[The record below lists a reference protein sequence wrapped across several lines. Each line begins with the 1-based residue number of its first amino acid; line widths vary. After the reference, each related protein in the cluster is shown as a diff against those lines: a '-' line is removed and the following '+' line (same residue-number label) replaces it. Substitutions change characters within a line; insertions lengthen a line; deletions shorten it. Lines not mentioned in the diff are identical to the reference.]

1 LFLAE
6 AISSSNGEIASAGP
20 RKSTGAGEHPPR
32 NDMQEIGENQMPQ
45 KPVDRRVERTRQL
58 LQNALSELILE
69 KGYEKVTVQDVID
82 RANVG
87 RSTFY
92 AHFESLDQLLLSGF
106 EPLRAQFEDFLS
118 GTTFDI
124 ESPWALSL
132 AMFQQVQKQQGG
144 YITLTHIQKFLYGYL
159 LDHLKMSLP
168 KRNKNIPPELLAHY
182 VASAFIALMTWWID
196 NHYPLSAD
204 RMNEIYRQLVE
215 PGTMAVMMA

>member
-1 LFLAE
+1 
-6 AISSSNGEIASAGP
+6 
-20 RKSTGAGEHPPR
+20 
-32 NDMQEIGENQMPQ
+32 MPQ
-45 KPVDRRVERTRQL
+45 KVKPEDRRIQRTRQL

-106 EPLRAQFEDFLS
+106 EPLRTQFEDFLS
-118 GTTFDI
+118 GADFDH
-124 ESPWALSL
+124 EGPWALIL

-159 LDHLKMSLP
+159 LDHLKQQLP

-182 VASAFIALMTWWID
+182 VASSFIALMTWWID
-196 NHYPLSAD
+196 NDYPVPAEKMS
-204 RMNEIYRQLVE
+204 EYYRQLVE
-215 PGTMAVMMA
+215 PGTMAVMMEKHV

>member
-1 LFLAE
+1 
-6 AISSSNGEIASAGP
+6 
-20 RKSTGAGEHPPR
+20 
-32 NDMQEIGENQMPQ
+32 MPTKK
-45 KPVDRRVERTRQL
+45 KPVDRRVGRTRQL

-106 EPLRAQFEDFLS
+106 EPLRAQFEDFLL
-118 GTTFDI
+118 GTTFDL

-144 YITLTHIQKFLYGYL
+144 YITLIHIQKFLYGYL
-159 LDHLKMSLP
+159 LDHLKASLP
-168 KRNKNIPPELLAHY
+168 KRNKKIPPELLAHY
-182 VASAFIALMTWWID
+182 VASSFIALMTWWID
-196 NHYPLSAD
+196 NNYPFPAEKI
-204 RMNEIYRQLVE
+204 NELFRQLVE
-215 PGTMAVMMA
+215 PGTMAIMAG

>member
-1 LFLAE
+1 VVK
-6 AISSSNGEIASAGP
+6 N
-20 RKSTGAGEHPPR
+20 PPP
-32 NDMQEIGENQMPQ
+32 EKENKAMP
-45 KPVDRRVERTRQL
+45 KKTIDRRVQRTRQL
-58 LQNALSELILE
+58 LQNALSELILD

-118 GTTFDI
+118 GAEFDH

-132 AMFQQVQKQQGG
+132 TMFQQVQKQQGG

-159 LDHLKMSLP
+159 LDHLKMGMP
-168 KRNKNIPPELLAHY
+168 KRNKNVPPELLAHY
-182 VASAFIALMTWWID
+182 VASSFIALMTWWID
-196 NHYPLSAD
+196 NEYSLSAEK
-204 RMNEIYRQLVE
+204 MNEIYRQLVE
-215 PGTMAVMMA
+215 PGTMAIMMS

>member
-1 LFLAE
+1 MAKKVL
-6 AISSSNGEIASAGP
+6 
-20 RKSTGAGEHPPR
+20 
-32 NDMQEIGENQMPQ
+32 
-45 KPVDRRVERTRQL
+45 DRRVERTRQL

-69 KGYEKVTVQDVID
+69 KEYEKVTVQDVID

-92 AHFESLDQLLLSGF
+92 AHFEDKEQLLRSGF

-118 GTTFDI
+118 GAEFDM

-132 AMFQQVQKQQGG
+132 TMFQQVQKQKGG

-159 LDHLKMSLP
+159 LDHLKSSLP

-182 VASAFIALMTWWID
+182 VVSSFIALMTWWID
-196 NHYPLSAD
+196 NDYPCSAEQ
-204 RMNEIYRQLVE
+204 MNKYFRQLVE
-215 PGTMAVMMA
+215 PGTSAIMHA

>member
-1 LFLAE
+1 
-6 AISSSNGEIASAGP
+6 
-20 RKSTGAGEHPPR
+20 
-32 NDMQEIGENQMPQ
+32 MPKKV
-45 KPVDRRVERTRQL
+45 KPEDRRIQRTRQL

-106 EPLRAQFEDFLS
+106 EPLRVQFEDFLS
-118 GTTFDI
+118 GAEFDH

-132 AMFQQVQKQQGG
+132 TMFQQVQKQKGG
-144 YITLTHIQKFLYGYL
+144 YITLTHVQKFLYGYL

-182 VASAFIALMTWWID
+182 VASSFIALMTWWID
-196 NHYPLSAD
+196 SHYPLPAEKMS
-204 RMNEIYRQLVE
+204 EIFRQLVE
-215 PGTMAVMMA
+215 PGTMAIMMG

>member
-1 LFLAE
+1 M
-6 AISSSNGEIASAGP
+6 S
-20 RKSTGAGEHPPR
+20 KKV
-32 NDMQEIGENQMPQ
+32 
-45 KPVDRRVERTRQL
+45 KPVDRRVERTRKL

-144 YITLTHIQKFLYGYL
+144 YITLTHIQKFLHGYL
-159 LDHLKMSLP
+159 LDHLKSSLP
-168 KRNKNIPPELLAHY
+168 KRSKNVPPELLAHY
-182 VASAFIALMTWWID
+182 VASSFIALMTWWID
-196 NHYPLSAD
+196 NEYPLSAEK
-204 RMNEIYRQLVE
+204 MNEIYRKLVE
-215 PGTMAVMMA
+215 PGTMAIMMG

>member
-1 LFLAE
+1 
-6 AISSSNGEIASAGP
+6 
-20 RKSTGAGEHPPR
+20 
-32 NDMQEIGENQMPQ
+32 MPKKV
-45 KPVDRRVERTRQL
+45 KPEDRRIQRTRQS
-58 LQNALSELILE
+58 LQTALSELIVE

-106 EPLRAQFEDFLS
+106 EPLRMQFEDFLS

-132 AMFQQVQKQQGG
+132 AMFQQVQKQKGG
-144 YITLTHIQKFLYGYL
+144 YITLIHIQKFLYGYL
-159 LDHLKMSLP
+159 LDHLKQGLP

-182 VASAFIALMTWWID
+182 VASTFIALMTWWID
-196 NHYPLSAD
+196 NNYPIPAEK
-204 RMNEIYRQLVE
+204 MNEIYRQLVE
-215 PGTMAVMMA
+215 PGTMAIMMGA

>member
-1 LFLAE
+1 
-6 AISSSNGEIASAGP
+6 
-20 RKSTGAGEHPPR
+20 
-32 NDMQEIGENQMPQ
+32 MP
-45 KPVDRRVERTRQL
+45 KKIKLEDRRIQRTRQA
-58 LQNALSELILE
+58 LQNALSELIME

-118 GTTFDI
+118 GASIDT

-159 LDHLKMSLP
+159 LDHLKLGLP
-168 KRNKNIPPELLAHY
+168 KRNKIVPPELLAHY

-196 NHYPLSAD
+196 NKYPLSAD
-204 RMNEIYRQLVE
+204 QMNEIYRQLVE
-215 PGTMAVMMA
+215 PGTIAIMHVK

>member
-1 LFLAE
+1 
-6 AISSSNGEIASAGP
+6 
-20 RKSTGAGEHPPR
+20 
-32 NDMQEIGENQMPQ
+32 MPKK
-45 KPVDRRVERTRQL
+45 KPVDRRVQRTRQL
-58 LQNALSELILE
+58 LQTALSELILE

-118 GTTFDI
+118 GTTFDL

-159 LDHLKMSLP
+159 LDHLKMGMP
-168 KRNKNIPPELLAHY
+168 KRSKNIPPELLAHY
-182 VASAFIALMTWWID
+182 VASSFIALMTWWID
-196 NHYPLSAD
+196 NEYPLSAD
-204 RMNEIYRQLVE
+204 KMNEIYRQLVE
-215 PGTMAVMMA
+215 PGTLAIMMA

>member
-1 LFLAE
+1 MLE
-6 AISSSNGEIASAGP
+6 
-20 RKSTGAGEHPPR
+20 T
-32 NDMQEIGENQMPQ
+32 GENQMPKQ
-45 KPVDRRVERTRQL
+45 KIDRRVERTRQL

-92 AHFESLDQLLLSGF
+92 AHFENLDQLLLSGF

-118 GTTFDI
+118 GTTFDM

-144 YITLTHIQKFLYGYL
+144 YITLTHVQKYLYGYL
-159 LDHLKMSLP
+159 LEHLKSALP

-182 VASAFIALMTWWID
+182 VASSFIALMTWWID
-196 NHYPLSAD
+196 NDYPFPAEKI
-204 RMNEIYRQLVE
+204 NEYLRQLVE
-215 PGTMAVMMA
+215 PGTMALMMGG